1 MSTNCRVTASR
12 YRGQH
17 FILDPQNGQNGFWN
31 TMFVLLIFCFWTNYG
46 THLASGSTFTNVKYK
61 DCFAHFIVTVKISRH
76 STLLYTLFSQW
87 NIYFIS
93 QTLHYSTVLCEN
105 EFNIRGRSCERR
117 WSQSYQVSNNINKH
131 KILCY
136 LIIIT
141 LDSCPILYIAY
152 CIHTMLG
159 QLVFIHNLTLKKI
172 QHVVKSD
179 KR

>member
-31 TMFVLLIFCFWTNYG
+31 TIFVLLIFCFWTNYG
-46 THLASGSTFTNVKYK
+46 THLASGSPLSNVKYK

-117 WSQSYQVSNNINKH
+117 SQCYQVSNNINKH
-131 KILCY
+131 KILGY

-152 CIHTMLG
+152 CILC
-159 QLVFIHNLTLKKI
+159 LVN
-172 QHVVKSD
+172 
-179 KR
+179 